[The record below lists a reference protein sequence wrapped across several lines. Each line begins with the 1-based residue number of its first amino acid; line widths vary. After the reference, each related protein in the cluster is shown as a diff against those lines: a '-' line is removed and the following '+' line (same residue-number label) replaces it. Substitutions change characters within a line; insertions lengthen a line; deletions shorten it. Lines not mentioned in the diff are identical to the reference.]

1 VLPETREASD
11 HPESFEFGNPFF
23 QENGAMKRTFIV
35 VVGTLVLFQLVLAQA
50 PPRAPKPG
58 PEHKRMAYF
67 AGNWTVEGEMK
78 ASPFGPGGKFTGADH
93 NEMLG
98 GFFLVLHSQGKGPM
112 GDMKSLAV
120 MGYDRDNKAYFYNE
134 YASAG
139 HMESAKGSITGDT
152 WTWNSEEKMGAKIVK
167 SRFTLKELSPS
178 SYSMQWETQDGTS
191 WSTLMEGKATK
202 ITKAK

>member
-1 VLPETREASD
+1 
-11 HPESFEFGNPFF
+11 
-23 QENGAMKRTFIV
+23 MKRTFIV

-152 WTWNSEEKMGAKIVK
+152 WTWNSEEKMGAKIVNL
-167 SRFTLKELSPS
+167 SQGSSVFEQDVYTAIQNSGLLFTISAGNR
-178 SYSMQWETQDGTS
+178 GTGAYGFPAS
-191 WSTLMEGKATK
+191 FDLPRRK
-202 ITKAK
+202 IEPRARE